1 MAAQKKKSQAQKAV
15 TKNNGILSFLKKR
28 MAPTEPEQLQMDMN
42 PGTGLPI
49 KTMCGLGCLLLFVI
63 LLIVMIRPDG
73 ALILAVKTLIYGF
86 FGPVGFIFLVPVSLI
101 LPV

>member
-15 TKNNGILSFLKKR
+15 TKNNGILSFFKKR

-49 KTMCGLGCLLLFVI
+49 KTM
-63 LLIVMIRPDG
+63 
-73 ALILAVKTLIYGF
+73 
-86 FGPVGFIFLVPVSLI
+86 
-101 LPV
+101 